1 MSVGTNI
8 QTVNFNNNIQPKMQ
22 TNFKAQSSSVKDYPP
37 DTVEI
42 SGKKKAGMSTG
53 AKFGIG
59 IGLASI
65 IGLGVELIWGKG
77 KHLKS
82 LWEKISGKGVN
93 SANSLDEGKK
103 YLDKIDDI
111 RENFSKIFARDYTKD
126 EAQELA
132 LKYKEIFETEDNSKF
147 LQKILERLKKDYS
160 LPDFKMSLGKKTHS
174 QEYASWGIFTGG
186 IEYNIDLIKY
196 NADGIITELDRPNMI
211 MSLTHELKHAAQDK
225 IANQI
230 DIHKHIMARID
241 FEQSHNT
248 IAWQK
253 ALRKYGSNIEE
264 VREKLAKECYDAMI
278 PSFKNLEKISENSP
292 LYQKGLEYIEGHK
305 NYIRYQDDLVGYKKQ
320 LIEKEAFDAGD
331 RMEQIYKWLI
341 NK

>member
-1 MSVGTNI
+1 MSVGANI
-8 QTVNFNNNIQPKMQ
+8 QTVNSNDIQLKKQ
-22 TNFKAQSSSVKDYPP
+22 TNFRAQSSPIKDFPP

-65 IGLGVELIWGKG
+65 IGLGVGIICGKG

-82 LWEKISGKGVN
+82 MLEKINGKGIN
-93 SANSLDEGKK
+93 STNSLDEGKK
-103 YLDKIDDI
+103 YLDKIDNI
-111 RENFSKIFARDYTKD
+111 KENFSKIFGKDYTKD

-132 LKYKEIFETEDNSKF
+132 LKYKEIFETEDNNKF
-147 LQKILERLKKDYS
+147 LQKILEQLKKDYK
-160 LPDFKMSLGKKTHS
+160 LPDFEMSLGKKPHS

-196 NADGIITELDRPNMI
+196 NADGIITELDRPNII

-225 IANQI
+225 IANQV

-253 ALRKYGSNIEE
+253 ALRKYGNNIEE

-292 LYQKGLEYIEGHK
+292 LYQKGQEYIEGHK

-331 RMEQIYKWLI
+331 RMEQIYQWLT
-341 NK
+341 NR